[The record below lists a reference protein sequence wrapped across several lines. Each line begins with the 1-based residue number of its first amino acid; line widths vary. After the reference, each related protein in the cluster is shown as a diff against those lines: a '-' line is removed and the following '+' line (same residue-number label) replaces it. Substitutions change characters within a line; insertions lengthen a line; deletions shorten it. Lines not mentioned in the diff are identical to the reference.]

1 MVSGIIKAPYRS
13 PEKRVYDLSRGG
25 QRLQNRQQVMQ
36 KDATRPNAEDRAEE
50 ERTHTNPYLNNGD
63 HIDERA

>member
-1 MVSGIIKAPYRS
+1 MVSGIIKASYRS

-25 QRLQNRQQVMQ
+25 QRLQNRQQVLQ
-36 KDATRPNAEDRAEE
+36 KNADQQSAEE
-50 ERTHTNPYLNNGD
+50 ERTSSNPHLNDGD